1 MLACDGQE
9 AEFATV
15 PIDYQGDGCLRL
27 ASEVTRCRVHML
39 KLLHSIGVPE
49 VRGYSTHLNISAP
62 PGREWELATV
72 ISATIAPALI
82 LLMEARQSPGLLIR
96 PRRGRLEIGSEY
108 IDDTDQ
114 LAAAIVFLTGTV
126 QAYLF
131 DGLLWAQF
139 PRLSL
144 KRWEEANIRPGIFL
158 PHDAY
163 SESIYAYGRAA
174 NLELENGGHISA
186 GELLEGCSR
195 LALAALA
202 GKISPRSAHA
212 LRRLVDQT
220 GSLQIERPLDPA
232 VIARPVG
239 FHAMIGTAQ
248 ILQTITRSQDKFGL
262 TPRFVDWEG
271 AAFSWESEGNSLVV
285 GVPWAHLPQ
294 FFINAQNN
302 DIPAYV
308 GGLGPVE
315 SELASLNQL
324 QSPGVF
330 RGVNPIA
337 LGTQALGN
345 KDGGKN
351 NKSGSSKPSVE
362 LPSLRILQ
370 NPIRPPWLTIGLV
383 FIILLVSVLTILQL
397 TGVFNNFRRS
407 EQTPTITVTG
417 SLPAQEGTVTRLMP
431 TVTTTFTNTPTSSTT
446 STATLVTTL
455 TYTPSATLIPT
466 QTHTPLAT
474 LVPTQTR
481 SRSATPVPTR
491 TRRPVVPPTPTIQS
505 PPPQPT
511 PCDPA
516 SPGCSPTPQPTVCDP
531 LGNCH

>member
-1 MLACDGQE
+1 M
-9 AEFATV
+9 
-15 PIDYQGDGCLRL
+15 
-27 ASEVTRCRVHML
+27 
-39 KLLHSIGVPE
+39 
-49 VRGYSTHLNISAP
+49 
-62 PGREWELATV
+62 
-72 ISATIAPALI
+72 
-82 LLMEARQSPGLLIR
+82 
-96 PRRGRLEIGSEY
+96 
-108 IDDTDQ
+108 
-114 LAAAIVFLTGTV
+114 
-126 QAYLF
+126 
-131 DGLLWAQF
+131 
-139 PRLSL
+139 
-144 KRWEEANIRPGIFL
+144 
-158 PHDAY
+158 
-163 SESIYAYGRAA
+163 
-174 NLELENGGHISA
+174 
-186 GELLEGCSR
+186 
-195 LALAALA
+195 
-202 GKISPRSAHA
+202 
-212 LRRLVDQT
+212 
-220 GSLQIERPLDPA
+220 
-232 VIARPVG
+232 
-239 FHAMIGTAQ
+239 
-248 ILQTITRSQDKFGL
+248 
-262 TPRFVDWEG
+262 
-271 AAFSWESEGNSLVV
+271 
-285 GVPWAHLPQ
+285 
-294 FFINAQNN
+294 
-302 DIPAYV
+302 
-308 GGLGPVE
+308 
-315 SELASLNQL
+315 
-324 QSPGVF
+324 
-330 RGVNPIA
+330 
-337 LGTQALGN
+337 
-345 KDGGKN
+345 
-351 NKSGSSKPSVE
+351 E